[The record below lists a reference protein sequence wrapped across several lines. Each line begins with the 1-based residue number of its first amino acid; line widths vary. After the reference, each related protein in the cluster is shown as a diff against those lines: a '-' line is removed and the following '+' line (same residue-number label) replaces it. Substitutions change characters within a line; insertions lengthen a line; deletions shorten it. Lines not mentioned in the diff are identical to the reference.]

1 MAFTDERRDVIKRTT
16 NKRYKI
22 KSETLT
28 QCSRIIMVAPQA
40 DDCFEFFDIWDF
52 WLRSW
57 QNWRKNWILL
67 QILIYFKKRITQ
79 NRLFFTILWHIYQA
93 DFGPYMCQS
102 VKISVSSYKSLS
114 KPIVHFSET
123 LHHLNPKSLRSDG
136 CMGINI
142 DLVMFRRGREKWRGR
157 NYSAICKPTI
167 TKIFPCGVLSCVDM
181 YFLVWLLEC
190 HFPYSSKTLTVLLGL
205 L

>member
-1 MAFTDERRDVIKRTT
+1 MIVLDFLISGIFGCVVDKTCVKIEFSIKFWS
-16 NKRYKI
+16 I
-22 KSETLT
+22 K
-28 QCSRIIMVAPQA
+28 
-40 DDCFEFFDIWDF
+40 
-52 WLRSW
+52 
-57 QNWRKNWILL
+57 
-67 QILIYFKKRITQ
+67 KKITQ

-102 VKISVSSYKSLS
+102 VKISASSYKSLP
-114 KPIVHFSET
+114 KPIVNFSET

-136 CMGINI
+136 GMGINV
-142 DLVMFRRGREKWRGR
+142 DTVTSRRAREQLRLR
-157 NYSAICKPTI
+157 NHSAISERRI

>member
-1 MAFTDERRDVIKRTT
+1 MAHLSSRLWSLYVSECQDICVI
-16 NKRYKI
+16 I
-22 KSETLT
+22 
-28 QCSRIIMVAPQA
+28 
-40 DDCFEFFDIWDF
+40 
-52 WLRSW
+52 
-57 QNWRKNWILL
+57 
-67 QILIYFKKRITQ
+67 QITFQTHFK
-79 NRLFFTILWHIYQA
+79 
-93 DFGPYMCQS
+93 
-102 VKISVSSYKSLS
+102 
-114 KPIVHFSET
+114 FSET

-205 L
+205 SRIYKRGNISVGIFRNKELQNRPFLDSFLTLEIFVNLATF

>member
-1 MAFTDERRDVIKRTT
+1 MIVLDYLISGIFGSLVDKTGVNIVFSIKFWSTSKKKNHSKQTFLYHFMAHLSSRLWSLYVSECQDICVI
-16 NKRYKI
+16 I
-22 KSETLT
+22 
-28 QCSRIIMVAPQA
+28 
-40 DDCFEFFDIWDF
+40 
-52 WLRSW
+52 
-57 QNWRKNWILL
+57 
-67 QILIYFKKRITQ
+67 QITFQTHFK
-79 NRLFFTILWHIYQA
+79 
-93 DFGPYMCQS
+93 
-102 VKISVSSYKSLS
+102 
-114 KPIVHFSET
+114 FSET

>member
-1 MAFTDERRDVIKRTT
+1 MSKLNSPSNSDLFQKKNHPKQTFLYHYMTHLSSRLWSLYVSECQDICVI
-16 NKRYKI
+16 I
-22 KSETLT
+22 
-28 QCSRIIMVAPQA
+28 
-40 DDCFEFFDIWDF
+40 
-52 WLRSW
+52 
-57 QNWRKNWILL
+57 
-67 QILIYFKKRITQ
+67 QITFQTHFK
-79 NRLFFTILWHIYQA
+79 
-93 DFGPYMCQS
+93 
-102 VKISVSSYKSLS
+102 
-114 KPIVHFSET
+114 FSET

-190 HFPYSSKTLTVLLGL
+190 HFPYSSKTLTVLLGTIQ
-205 L
+205 